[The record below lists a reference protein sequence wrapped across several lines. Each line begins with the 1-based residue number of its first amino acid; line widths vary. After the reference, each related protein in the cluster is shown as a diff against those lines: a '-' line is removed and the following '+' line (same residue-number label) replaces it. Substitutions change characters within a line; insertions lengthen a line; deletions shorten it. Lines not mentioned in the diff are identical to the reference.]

1 MRGGTDFIS
10 LLSNPDLLQLML
22 FACPD
27 GVIAT
32 DERDRVVLYTGASE
46 QIFGFAP
53 FEVLQ
58 RPVSMLFASQQD
70 FEVLRSRL
78 AARAHVASMEVC
90 AAHSESGPFPAAI
103 SAAVLRDRYGCY
115 LGTVAYV
122 RDYSKVRSIEETLR
136 SSNEHLGNLVVEL
149 NHAARHDQL
158 TGMLYRASAIQAAE
172 TQLLASGLTRPAFGV
187 AIFDLDHFKS
197 VNDSYGHLAGDEVL
211 SAFALILQQAARQ
224 NDIVGRFGG
233 EEFIAFLPGAD
244 VAATAGFANRVRL
257 ATESAQVV
265 VAGEVPVR
273 VTVSAGVSAIPSC
286 ADSLQE
292 AIRVA
297 DDRLYGAKHE
307 GRNRVVAHDGAHSG
321 RSAA

>member
-1 MRGGTDFIS
+1 LRGGTDFIS
-10 LLSNPDLLQLML
+10 LLSDPDLLQLML

-32 DERDRVVLYTGASE
+32 DERDRIVLYTGASE

-53 FEVLQ
+53 FEVL
-58 RPVSMLFASQQD
+58 RRSVSMLFASCED
-70 FEVLRSRL
+70 FERLRSSLVSRG
-78 AARAHVASMEVC
+78 HVASLEVS
-90 AAHSESGPFPAAI
+90 AVQKEGGPFPAAV

-115 LGTVAYV
+115 LGTIAYV
-122 RDYSKVRSIEETLR
+122 RDYSMVRSIEETLR

-149 NHAARHDQL
+149 NHVARHDQL

-172 TQLLASGLTRPAFGV
+172 MELLASGLTRPAFGV

-211 SAFALILQQAARQ
+211 SAFAAILQQSARQ

-244 VAATAGFANRVRL
+244 LAAAASFAERVRRT
-257 ATESAQVV
+257 TESVEAI

-297 DDRLYGAKHE
+297 DDRLYGAKHD
-307 GRNRVVAHDGAHSG
+307 GRNCVVAHDGAHSG